1 MPHIE
6 KRIKPYFW
14 AVFGALNVYPA
25 MRSSV
30 PAVCSGAIEQILN
43 CNAIHRVV
51 KPAKPCTDSIIAQFT
66 QSTQA
71 NRGLIAGIFEAI
83 GGAV

>member
-1 MPHIE
+1 MTHIQDIRHE
-6 KRIKPYFW
+6 LCVNFLTH
-14 AVFGALNVYPA
+14 ASLAL
-25 MRSSV
+25 S
-30 PAVCSGAIEQILN
+30 SGAIEQILN

-66 QSTQA
+66 QSTQT

-83 GGAV
+83 EGAL